1 MISQQQIQAAWPDK
15 GLFVDK
21 SWYLSPEPLRLEKGE
36 VRELERMG
44 QVLAA
49 FQEAQDRIYRR
60 SAKGKVAPWL
70 ADLLDQGKPSWMVNW
85 QREGGQA
92 EVVPRVIRPDLMLTE
107 AGFSITELD
116 SVPGGM
122 GVTAWLASLYQDVLG
137 GERGMLEGFDAI
149 LPQDGMI
156 FLSQESGDYRPEME
170 WLCERLGRGSVHR
183 AEDWNGE
190 AGYRFFELFDW
201 ESIPALAESAG
212 KGGLTPP
219 LKPLFEEKLWLG
231 LLHTPGLRSLWEQE
245 LRGKYLQ
252 QLKKW
257 VPMGWSVDPAPLP
270 PHGALPR
277 LEVNSWAEVGA
288 MSQRERQLVLKVS
301 GFSELAWG
309 SRGVYIGHDEP
320 GERWAELVEQAEKDF
335 GTQPWMMQEFREAR
349 VIQHPYFEP
358 ESGEVRMM
366 EGRARLCPYYFV
378 TPESGVRLG
387 GCLATIVP
395 LDKKKIHGMEDAIL
409 VPVALAESYSQ

>member
-1 MISQQQIQAAWPDK
+1 MISQQQIQAAWPEK

-21 SWYLSPEPLRLEKGE
+21 SWYFSPEPLRLEKRE

-70 ADLLDQGKPSWMVNW
+70 ADLLDQGKPSWLVNW
-85 QREGGQA
+85 QREGQQA
-92 EVVPRVIRPDLMLTE
+92 GVVPRVIRPDLMLTD

-137 GERGMLEGFDAI
+137 GERGMFEGFDAI
-149 LPQDGMI
+149 LPREGKI
-156 FLSQESGDYRPEME
+156 FLSQESADYRPEME
-170 WLCERLGRGSVHR
+170 WLCERLGRGSVHS
-183 AEDWNGE
+183 AEDWKGE

-201 ESIPALAESAG
+201 ESIPALGESVG
-212 KGGLTPP
+212 KEGLTPP
-219 LKPLFEEKLWLG
+219 LKPLFEEKLWLA

-257 VPMGWSVDPAPLP
+257 IPMGWWVDPAPLP

-277 LEVNSWAEVGA
+277 LEVHSWAEVGA

-301 GFSELAWG
+301 GFSALAWG

-320 GERWAELVEQAEKDF
+320 GERWAALVEQAEMDF
-335 GTQPWMMQEFREAR
+335 GTQPWVMQEFREAR
-349 VIQHPYFEP
+349 LIQHPYFDS
-358 ESGEVRMM
+358 ESGEIRMM

-378 TPESGVRLG
+378 TPQSGVRLG

-395 LDKKKIHGMEDAIL
+395 ADKKKIHGMEDAIL
-409 VPVALAESYSQ
+409 VPVALAE